1 VALPENPSE
10 FIAAA
15 ERGINQ
21 RDLDATAE
29 VYAAD
34 ALMEAITDGAVERFV
49 GAEEIRAGWE
59 GYLQAMDQRGFS
71 LRKQIRTVDGDTIVN
86 EWTGTLGGRT
96 KAIGIEHWTFDDDG
110 KVRLHRMYS
119 FLNIKP
125 STSSLQRARL
135 FFTYPLSSIAFLR
148 SRAPQ
153 QPASPASSSSPR
165 WRRRKPPEERR

>member
-1 VALPENPSE
+1 MALPDDPAG

-21 RDLDATAE
+21 RDVDATAR
-29 VYAAD
+29 VYADD
-34 ALMEAITDGAVERFV
+34 ALLEAITDGAVERFV

-59 GYLQAMDQRGFS
+59 GYLSAMDKRGFS
-71 LRKQIRTVDGDTIVN
+71 LRKQLRAVEGDTIVN

-96 KAIGIEHWTFDDDG
+96 KSIGIEHWTFDGEG

-125 STSSLQRARL
+125 STSTRQRLRL
-135 FFTYPLSSIAFLR
+135 ALNYPLTALTFLR
-148 SRAPQ
+148 ETGKAR
-153 QPASPASSSSPR
+153 
-165 WRRRKPPEERR
+165 EG